1 MQKCGL
7 TAMQQYALSFEP
19 VRARKR
25 DPETSKVAASKARD
39 FAANHYNRIA
49 AALRA
54 APGTY
59 VEIAERAGLERHA
72 VGRRLKE
79 MEPLGVYLTGIKR
92 DGMREWGIK

>member
-1 MQKCGL
+1 MNQMAL
-7 TAMQQYALSFEP
+7 TFEP

-25 DPETSKVAASKARD
+25 DPETSQRAASKVRE

-49 AALRA
+49 AALRLGPA
-54 APGTY
+54 TY

-79 MEPLGVYLTGIKR
+79 MEFLGVYLTGAKR
-92 DGMREWGIK
+92 DGMREWAIK